1 MIKFNRFNLT
11 LMARR
16 AIGIALTFM
25 MIYLL
30 GLFFIK
36 SIFYVLYAG
45 TTLIDGFFKF
55 LVRWEVKANRKTAT
69 GILRAYF
76 EKNNIAD
83 GDDFEIQDYRKFLA
97 EEREVYCRQYGIEV
111 FHDYGKFL
119 KYVKNKYLKRK

>member
-25 MIYLL
+25 TLYLL

-45 TTLIDGFFKF
+45 TTLIDGIFKL
-55 LVRWEVKANRKTAT
+55 LV
-69 GILRAYF
+69 G
-76 EKNNIAD
+76 
-83 GDDFEIQDYRKFLA
+83 
-97 EEREVYCRQYGIEV
+97 
-111 FHDYGKFL
+111 
-119 KYVKNKYLKRK
+119 